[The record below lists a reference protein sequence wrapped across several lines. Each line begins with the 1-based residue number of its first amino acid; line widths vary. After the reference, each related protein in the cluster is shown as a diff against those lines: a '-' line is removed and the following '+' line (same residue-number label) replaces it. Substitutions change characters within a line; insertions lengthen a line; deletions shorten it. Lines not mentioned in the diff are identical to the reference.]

1 MDQIYLYDTT
11 LRDGTQ
17 REGISLSVMDKIKIA
32 VRLDEF
38 GFHYIEGGW
47 PGSNPKDA
55 AFFEKVRSMRFKQA
69 KIAAFGSTLKKGT
82 RPENDPNLQALL
94 AASTPVVTLVG
105 KSWDLHVTEVLEA
118 TLAEN
123 LAMIADSVAYF
134 KAQGKEVI
142 YDAEHFFDGYQANP
156 AYALQTLQAAAEAGA
171 DTLVLCETN
180 GGALPWDVEAIVKK
194 VVGAQG
200 LRHAFGVIP
209 TIGIHTHNDSGC
221 GVANALAAIR
231 AGAVHVQGTINGYG
245 ERVGNADLVIIIPD
259 LQLKMGK
266 ACVPAEKLAQL
277 APLSYFVAEIANLPH
292 DTHQPFVGSSAFAH
306 KGGIHVAAMLKN
318 ERSYQHIDPTLVGN
332 QRRSVISELSGRGN
346 VIEKSRQFGIDVSSD
361 QARQVLA
368 MIKSLEAQGFT
379 FEGAEASVSVMLS
392 RLQPGYQPP
401 FELIDF
407 LVLVE
412 HRQGRGILAEATVKV
427 RVGEKIMHTAA
438 EGNGPVNALD
448 TALRKALEEAYPFVK
463 DIRLDDYKVRIL
475 DSESGTLASVR
486 VLIDTK
492 NGTRR
497 WSTVGAST
505 NIIEASWRAVAD
517 SLEYAL
523 LPVLANGNGAGD
535 HVRVDVDAPVTAQ
548 SHRHLPPQPSS
559 IQSELDD
566 GAQP

>member
-1 MDQIYLYDTT
+1 MDQIFLYDTT

-17 REGISLSVMDKIKIA
+17 REGISLSVMDKLKIA
-32 VRLDEF
+32 TRLDEF

-55 AFFEKVRSMRFKQA
+55 AFFEKVRSMHFKHA
-69 KIAAFGSTLKKGT
+69 KIAAFGSTLKKGA
-82 RPENDPNLQALL
+82 RPEDDPNIQALL
-94 AASTPVVTLVG
+94 AAATPVVTLVG
-105 KSWDLHVTEVLEA
+105 KSWDLHVSEVLEA
-118 TLAEN
+118 TLDEN
-123 LAMIADSVAYF
+123 LVMIAESVAYF

-142 YDAEHFFDGYQANP
+142 YDAEHFFDGYQANS
-156 AYALQTLQAAAEAGA
+156 AYALRTLQAAAEAGA

-180 GGALPWDVEAIVKK
+180 GGALPWDVEAIVSQVKAK
-194 VVGAQG
+194 FTTP
-200 LRHAFGVIP
+200 L
-209 TIGIHTHNDSGC
+209 GIHTHNDSGC

-231 AGAVHVQGTINGYG
+231 VGAVHVQGTINGYG
-245 ERVGNADLVIIIPD
+245 ERVGNADLVTIIPN
-259 LQLKMGK
+259 LQLKLGK
-266 ACVPAEKLAQL
+266 TCVPPEKLAQL

-292 DTHQPFVGSSAFAH
+292 DTHQPYVGGSAFAH

-318 ERSYQHIDPTLVGN
+318 ERSYQHIDPALVGN

-346 VIEKSRQFGIDVSSD
+346 VIEKSRQFGLDVTSD
-361 QARQVLA
+361 QTRQVLA

-407 LVLVE
+407 MVIVE

-448 TALRKALEEAYPFVK
+448 SALRKALEETYPILK
-463 DIRLDDYKVRIL
+463 DVRLDDYKVRIL
-475 DSESGTLASVR
+475 DSDSGTLASVR
-486 VLIDTK
+486 VLIDSK
-492 NGTRR
+492 NGKLS

-517 SLEYAL
+517 SFEYAL
-523 LPVLANGNGAGD
+523 LAPAVGFTANGHAVGD
-535 HVRVDVDAPVTAQ
+535 KQKVTEHV
-548 SHRHLPPQPSS
+548 
-559 IQSELDD
+559 
-566 GAQP
+566 